1 MYISFNAAVAAFQS
15 GFTEHLSVAIVSEE
29 KLSLV
34 GFLCDLGTQGILGTF
49 LWRGLLKYFG
59 INNV

>member
-1 MYISFNAAVAAFQS
+1 MYISFNAVVAAFQS
-15 GFTEHLSVAIVSEE
+15 GFTENLSVAIASEA
-29 KLSLV
+29 KLALV
-34 GFLCDLGTQGILGTF
+34 GFLCDLGAQYILGRF